1 MRIYLGNAI
10 LLIPKSTKTI
20 FKFTPKVIQN
30 SQQWLSYMYYRNSEK
45 KMVVDIVYTTYI
57 KKQMI
62 QYYLLNWSKAE
73 GGIMTME

>member
-30 SQQWLSYMYYRNSEK
+30 GQQWLSYMYYRNSEK